1 MHQVLGINRESTLHN
16 APHFPLASLD
26 LVGQS
31 TRRTKQGEG
40 EEEKKLEGEGKGKER
55 KRKGLN
61 MILFVRERER
71 ESELGT
77 ARKAQCGSISCCS

>member
-61 MILFVRERER
+61 MILFVRERE
-71 ESELGT
+71 SELGT